1 MIKQSTSCRNI
12 NALGTTHSSQ
22 TKKQGSSPLHNTPL
36 SNTAASLAKSLIE
49 VTPETERSA
58 KRVTPQLNDVES
70 CLNAM
75 IAVFDALSKIH
86 AAKNY
91 HGNPT
96 EEKVVFHETCHAGS
110 KISSLRASFI
120 DFQSTPETVRSSRP
134 AQNDVRIVMQE
145 FGGRLLLTAEK
156 NDYRNLNILKTHL
169 ESQINFA
176 DQGDDLE
183 SAATMHEHLC
193 ALKILLSVRKR
204 DYSNLELANPPWG
217 PLKAK
222 EVSRV
227 FPTAYAETGRPP
239 LKKGVGQ
246 LC

>member
-22 TKKQGSSPLHNTPL
+22 TKKQGSSPLDNTPL

-58 KRVTPQLNDVES
+58 KRVTPQLNDVKS

-86 AAKNY
+86 AVKIY

-110 KISSLRASFI
+110 KRNSLRASFI
-120 DFQSTPETVRSSRP
+120 DFQSTPETVRSSRR
-134 AQNDVRIVMQE
+134 AQNDVRIAMQE

-217 PLKAK
+217 PLSKQRIIQVFQPTHPDNGKPPAK
-222 EVSRV
+222 R
-227 FPTAYAETGRPP
+227 
-239 LKKGVGQ
+239 
-246 LC
+246 LCK